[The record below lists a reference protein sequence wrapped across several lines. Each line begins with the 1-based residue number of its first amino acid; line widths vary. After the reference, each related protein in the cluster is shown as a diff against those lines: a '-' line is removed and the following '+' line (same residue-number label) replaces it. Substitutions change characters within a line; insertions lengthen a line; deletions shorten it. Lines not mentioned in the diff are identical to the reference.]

1 MTATRPGK
9 ALAEEL
15 QAESHSATLHPTM
28 ARLIEAVASH
38 VLTEALY
45 FRLLDQLSANLSISR
60 FEVTPDA
67 CTGAATC
74 LESGPVPE
82 VELPYEESTAM
93 QVVWSLWV
101 VYGHMFVASN
111 VFE

>member
-1 MTATRPGK
+1 MLDKQGPLHILRANTSVKKESLMTATRPGK

-45 FRLLDQLSANLSISR
+45 FRLLDQLSANLNIS
-60 FEVTPDA
+60 T
-67 CTGAATC
+67 TG
-74 LESGPVPE
+74 LR
-82 VELPYEESTAM
+82 
-93 QVVWSLWV
+93 
-101 VYGHMFVASN
+101 
-111 VFE
+111 